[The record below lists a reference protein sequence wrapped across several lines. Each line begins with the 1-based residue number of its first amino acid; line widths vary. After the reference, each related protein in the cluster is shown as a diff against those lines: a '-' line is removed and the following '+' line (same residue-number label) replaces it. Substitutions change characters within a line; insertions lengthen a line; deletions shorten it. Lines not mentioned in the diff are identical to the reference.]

1 MDTSTDKSF
10 MSVQGILDFAN
21 NVNVS
26 LVSDLLD
33 RQINYNTGIVTKGV
47 DNTIA
52 NIGILAR
59 QGMQQTD
66 KIILEIMTSHCS

>member
-1 MDTSTDKSF
+1 MREFCPMPAPNLPSMD
-10 MSVQGILDFAN
+10 ILGYQMYCNDQQFRGG
-21 NVNVS
+21 
-26 LVSDLLD
+26 D
-33 RQINYNTGIVTKGV
+33 GIVTKGV

-66 KIILEIMTSHCS
+66 KVILEIMTSRCS